1 MAARAARAR
10 MKTSATDRP
19 RPITAQDGFT
29 LIELL
34 VTLTLA
40 GLLLALVP
48 ALSGQGGDR
57 ARLNAGARS
66 VVAALALAR
75 SDAVMRNADSAFV
88 LDLEQRR
95 FGVVGA
101 ALAGSARAES
111 TLAGSALDGALDP
124 GLAVTMTA
132 GAAASAARGLIRFHP
147 NGGSDGGDV
156 TLRNPAGAVTLR
168 VDWLTGAVSVR
179 PHTGDGRGA

>member
-1 MAARAARAR
+1 

-19 RPITAQDGFT
+19 RPRAGQDGFT
-29 LIELL
+29 LLELL

-66 VVAALALAR
+66 VAAALALAR

-95 FGVVGA
+95 FGV
-101 ALAGSARAES
+101 AGSA
-111 TLAGSALDGALDP
+111 LAGSALDGALDP

-132 GAAASAARGLIRFHP
+132 GAAASTARGLIRFHP

-179 PHTGDGRGA
+179 PLAGDGRRA